1 MDFQFSNQNEWPTKA
16 SIRAD
21 SEQIGEQS
29 ALEKPKQMTSKM
41 ARTAT

>member
-21 SEQIGEQS
+21 SEQTREQS
-29 ALEKPKQMTSKM
+29 TLEKSKQTTSNMTR
-41 ARTAT
+41 AAT